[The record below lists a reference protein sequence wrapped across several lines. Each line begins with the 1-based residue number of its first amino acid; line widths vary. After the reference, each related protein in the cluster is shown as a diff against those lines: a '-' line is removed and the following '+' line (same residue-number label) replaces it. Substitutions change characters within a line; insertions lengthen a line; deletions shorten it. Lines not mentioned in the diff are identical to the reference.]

1 MRKEKRMANKV
12 IKHYYDEPTDTRF
25 NLEPDKTKSIS
36 ELSLPELYR
45 MLERLRSEREVEDVI
60 MDLKRRSGEKNTYE
74 QPFII
79 DTTTPINQLYHYG
92 ILGQKWG
99 VRRYQNPDGSL
110 TNEGKKRLDTQNPV
124 FKESMSSELLREK
137 IPIKKEYLDDETKF
151 FKQLD
156 DKLKTIGS
164 SDEAYNIS
172 VNEMDK
178 YFNRTKDRYSNEERA
193 KFAKKAILFQ
203 DELYSLEARFQFAKT
218 ESERKII
225 EKKLIDIDKM
235 INGNDTE
242 YQRLFLRFGDL
253 DYTNATKLLT
263 KEHWRPWDQRKE
275 FKDLLKH
282 SDDILEHHGIIG
294 MKWGVR
300 RFQNKDGT
308 RTPAGKR
315 RYKDSEKSEDHVKS
329 RDFKSKAPDGLSNE
343 ELKKLNERLQ
353 LEETYKRLTAEKLE
367 KSESFVK
374 KAILKGGGEA
384 LSEFSKGVFL
394 GSAKILVQ
402 QLSPQFAEDAFGM
415 KSKDK
420 R

>member
-1 MRKEKRMANKV
+1 MANKV
-12 IKHYYDEPTDTRF
+12 IKHYYDESTDTQF

-36 ELSLPELYR
+36 ELSFSELRR

-79 DTTTPINQLYHYG
+79 DTITPINQLYHYG
-92 ILGQKWG
+92 ILGQ
-99 VRRYQNPDGSL
+99 
-110 TNEGKKRLDTQNPV
+110 
-124 FKESMSSELLREK
+124 
-137 IPIKKEYLDDETKF
+137 
-151 FKQLD
+151 
-156 DKLKTIGS
+156 
-164 SDEAYNIS
+164 
-172 VNEMDK
+172 
-178 YFNRTKDRYSNEERA
+178 
-193 KFAKKAILFQ
+193 
-203 DELYSLEARFQFAKT
+203 
-218 ESERKII
+218 
-225 EKKLIDIDKM
+225 
-235 INGNDTE
+235 
-242 YQRLFLRFGDL
+242 
-253 DYTNATKLLT
+253 
-263 KEHWRPWDQRKE
+263 
-275 FKDLLKH
+275 
-282 SDDILEHHGIIG
+282 
-294 MKWGVR
+294 KWGVR

-315 RYKDSEKSEDHVKS
+315 REKAFAKSEDHVKS
-329 RDFKSKAPDGLSNE
+329 RDFKSKAPSGLSNA

-394 GSAKILVQ
+394 GSAKIFVQ

-415 KSKDK
+415 KPKDK

>member
-12 IKHYYDEPTDTRF
+12 IKHYYDEPTDTQF

-36 ELSLPELYR
+36 ELSFSELRR

-99 VRRYQNPDGSL
+99 VRR
-110 TNEGKKRLDTQNPV
+110 
-124 FKESMSSELLREK
+124 
-137 IPIKKEYLDDETKF
+137 
-151 FKQLD
+151 
-156 DKLKTIGS
+156 
-164 SDEAYNIS
+164 
-172 VNEMDK
+172 
-178 YFNRTKDRYSNEERA
+178 
-193 KFAKKAILFQ
+193 
-203 DELYSLEARFQFAKT
+203 
-218 ESERKII
+218 
-225 EKKLIDIDKM
+225 
-235 INGNDTE
+235 
-242 YQRLFLRFGDL
+242 
-253 DYTNATKLLT
+253 
-263 KEHWRPWDQRKE
+263 
-275 FKDLLKH
+275 
-282 SDDILEHHGIIG
+282 
-294 MKWGVR
+294 
-300 RFQNKDGT
+300 FQNKDGT

-315 RYKDSEKSEDHVKS
+315 RYKDSEKSEDHVKGFPNFFQS

-384 LSEFSKGVFL
+384 LSEFSRGVFL

-402 QLSPQFAEDAFGM
+402 QMYPQFAEDVFGM
-415 KSKDK
+415 KPKDK
-420 R
+420 K

>member
-1 MRKEKRMANKV
+1 MNRKEKRMANKV
-12 IKHYYDEPTDTRF
+12 IKHYYYDEPTDTRF

-36 ELSLPELYR
+36 ELSFSELRR

-79 DTTTPINQLYHYG
+79 DTTTPINQLYHHG
-92 ILGQKWG
+92 ILGQ
-99 VRRYQNPDGSL
+99 
-110 TNEGKKRLDTQNPV
+110 
-124 FKESMSSELLREK
+124 
-137 IPIKKEYLDDETKF
+137 
-151 FKQLD
+151 
-156 DKLKTIGS
+156 
-164 SDEAYNIS
+164 
-172 VNEMDK
+172 
-178 YFNRTKDRYSNEERA
+178 
-193 KFAKKAILFQ
+193 
-203 DELYSLEARFQFAKT
+203 
-218 ESERKII
+218 
-225 EKKLIDIDKM
+225 
-235 INGNDTE
+235 
-242 YQRLFLRFGDL
+242 
-253 DYTNATKLLT
+253 
-263 KEHWRPWDQRKE
+263 
-275 FKDLLKH
+275 
-282 SDDILEHHGIIG
+282 
-294 MKWGVR
+294 KWGVR

-329 RDFKSKAPDGLSNE
+329 RDFKSKAPGGLSNE

-420 R
+420 K

>member
-1 MRKEKRMANKV
+1 MNRKEKRMANKV

-36 ELSLPELYR
+36 ELSFSELRR

-99 VRRYQNPDGSL
+99 VRR
-110 TNEGKKRLDTQNPV
+110 
-124 FKESMSSELLREK
+124 
-137 IPIKKEYLDDETKF
+137 
-151 FKQLD
+151 
-156 DKLKTIGS
+156 
-164 SDEAYNIS
+164 
-172 VNEMDK
+172 
-178 YFNRTKDRYSNEERA
+178 
-193 KFAKKAILFQ
+193 
-203 DELYSLEARFQFAKT
+203 
-218 ESERKII
+218 
-225 EKKLIDIDKM
+225 
-235 INGNDTE
+235 
-242 YQRLFLRFGDL
+242 
-253 DYTNATKLLT
+253 
-263 KEHWRPWDQRKE
+263 
-275 FKDLLKH
+275 
-282 SDDILEHHGIIG
+282 
-294 MKWGVR
+294 
-300 RFQNKDGT
+300 FQNKDGT

-315 RYKDSEKSEDHVKS
+315 REKAFAKSEDHVKS
-329 RDFKSKAPDGLSNE
+329 RDFKSKAPSGLSNE

-402 QLSPQFAEDAFGM
+402 QLSPQFAEAAFSM

-420 R
+420 K

>member
-1 MRKEKRMANKV
+1 MNRKEKRMANKV
-12 IKHYYDEPTDTRF
+12 IKHYYDESTDTRF

-36 ELSLPELYR
+36 ELSFSELRR

-99 VRRYQNPDGSL
+99 VRR
-110 TNEGKKRLDTQNPV
+110 
-124 FKESMSSELLREK
+124 
-137 IPIKKEYLDDETKF
+137 
-151 FKQLD
+151 
-156 DKLKTIGS
+156 
-164 SDEAYNIS
+164 
-172 VNEMDK
+172 
-178 YFNRTKDRYSNEERA
+178 
-193 KFAKKAILFQ
+193 
-203 DELYSLEARFQFAKT
+203 
-218 ESERKII
+218 
-225 EKKLIDIDKM
+225 
-235 INGNDTE
+235 
-242 YQRLFLRFGDL
+242 
-253 DYTNATKLLT
+253 
-263 KEHWRPWDQRKE
+263 
-275 FKDLLKH
+275 
-282 SDDILEHHGIIG
+282 
-294 MKWGVR
+294 
-300 RFQNKDGT
+300 FQNKDGT

-315 RYKDSEKSEDHVKS
+315 REKAFAKSEDHVKS
-329 RDFKSKAPDGLSNE
+329 RDFKSKAPGGLSNE

-394 GSAKILVQ
+394 GSAKIFVQ

-415 KSKDK
+415 KPKDK

>member
-1 MRKEKRMANKV
+1 MNRKEKRMANKV

-36 ELSLPELYR
+36 ELSFSELRR

-99 VRRYQNPDGSL
+99 VRR
-110 TNEGKKRLDTQNPV
+110 
-124 FKESMSSELLREK
+124 
-137 IPIKKEYLDDETKF
+137 
-151 FKQLD
+151 
-156 DKLKTIGS
+156 
-164 SDEAYNIS
+164 
-172 VNEMDK
+172 
-178 YFNRTKDRYSNEERA
+178 
-193 KFAKKAILFQ
+193 
-203 DELYSLEARFQFAKT
+203 
-218 ESERKII
+218 
-225 EKKLIDIDKM
+225 
-235 INGNDTE
+235 
-242 YQRLFLRFGDL
+242 
-253 DYTNATKLLT
+253 
-263 KEHWRPWDQRKE
+263 
-275 FKDLLKH
+275 
-282 SDDILEHHGIIG
+282 
-294 MKWGVR
+294 
-300 RFQNKDGT
+300 FQNKDGT

-315 RYKDSEKSEDHVKS
+315 REKAREKAFAKSEDHVKS
-329 RDFKSKAPDGLSNE
+329 RDFKSKAPGGLSNE

-415 KSKDK
+415 KSKAK
-420 R
+420 K

>member
-1 MRKEKRMANKV
+1 MANKV

-36 ELSLPELYR
+36 ELSFPELRR
-45 MLERLRSEREVEDVI
+45 MLDRLRSEREVEDVI

-74 QPFII
+74 QPFTI

-99 VRRYQNPDGSL
+99 IRRYQNPDGSL

-172 VNEMDK
+172 VNEMDN

-218 ESERKII
+218 ESERKIV

-242 YQRLFLRFGDL
+242 YQRLFLRFGDP

-263 KEHWRPWDQRKE
+263 KERWRPWDQRKE

-282 SDDILEHHGIIG
+282 SDDILEHYGILG
-294 MKWGVR
+294 QKWGVR

-315 RYKDSEKSEDHVKS
+315 REESNKSEDHIKS
-329 RDFKSKAPDGLSNE
+329 RDSKSKAPGGLSNE

-353 LEETYKRLTAEKLE
+353 LEETYKRLTAEKIE

-402 QLSPQFAEDAFGM
+402 QMYPQFAEDAFGM
-415 KSKDK
+415 KPKDK
-420 R
+420 K

>member
-1 MRKEKRMANKV
+1 MANKV
-12 IKHYYDEPTDTRF
+12 IKHYYDESTDTQF

-36 ELSLPELYR
+36 ELSFSELRR

-99 VRRYQNPDGSL
+99 VRR
-110 TNEGKKRLDTQNPV
+110 
-124 FKESMSSELLREK
+124 
-137 IPIKKEYLDDETKF
+137 
-151 FKQLD
+151 
-156 DKLKTIGS
+156 
-164 SDEAYNIS
+164 
-172 VNEMDK
+172 
-178 YFNRTKDRYSNEERA
+178 
-193 KFAKKAILFQ
+193 
-203 DELYSLEARFQFAKT
+203 
-218 ESERKII
+218 
-225 EKKLIDIDKM
+225 
-235 INGNDTE
+235 
-242 YQRLFLRFGDL
+242 
-253 DYTNATKLLT
+253 
-263 KEHWRPWDQRKE
+263 
-275 FKDLLKH
+275 
-282 SDDILEHHGIIG
+282 
-294 MKWGVR
+294 
-300 RFQNKDGT
+300 FQNKDGT

-315 RYKDSEKSEDHVKS
+315 REKAFAKSEDHVKS
-329 RDFKSKAPDGLSNE
+329 RDFKSKAPGGLSNE

-402 QLSPQFAEDAFGM
+402 QLSPQFAEAAFSM

-420 R
+420 K